1 MHTELTSVR
10 PASNEA
16 DTYPVLDGMEQP
28 IDRDLVFFN
37 EIDESLDTIETTPE
51 TGFVFRK

>member
-1 MHTELTSVR
+1 MDTELTSVR